1 MIAWREPLSSLHAAD
16 SLAVSVNLSAKQFQ
30 QKDLAQDVLR
40 ILGETGLP
48 PSGLILEITESV
60 VMDDAPLT
68 TTIMDELKALGVN
81 LSIDDFG
88 TGYSSFSYLKRFPA
102 DYLKID
108 RSFVDSLGR
117 DAESAAIVS
126 AMVNLAQDLGMKTVA
141 EGIET
146 TDQLELLKEMG
157 CELGQGYYF
166 ARPLSSEDTIE
177 MLSSNT
183 QLV

>member
-1 MIAWREPLSSLHAAD
+1 M
-16 SLAVSVNLSAKQFQ
+16 
-30 QKDLAQDVLR
+30 
-40 ILGETGLP
+40 
-48 PSGLILEITESV
+48 
-60 VMDDAPLT
+60 MDDAPLT

-117 DAESAAIVS
+117 DAESAAIIS

-166 ARPLSSEDTIE
+166 ARPLIPNPVVYFQAWARNEICRSSWSPSGWKVSIARPPIQCYAPTC
-177 MLSSNT
+177 
-183 QLV
+183 